1 MESKINKAVYG
12 LLDNSIY
19 GFRVVSGIVT
29 GVSYSEDS
37 LPKYEITYGKNKVW
51 AQNIAESKEELIKLF
66 NLTDLERVKTTHN
79 LILKY
84 S

>member
-37 LPKYEITYGKNKVW
+37 PPKYEITYGKNKVW
-51 AQNIAESKEELIKLF
+51 TQNIAESKEELIKLF